1 MKKIKSNQLLEK
13 TTLDPTVMVGKPVI
27 KGTSLTV
34 QYILGLI
41 AKGATIKEILQEYR
55 GLTKD
60 DILACLH

>member
-1 MKKIKSNQLLEK
+1 VKKIKSNQLLEK